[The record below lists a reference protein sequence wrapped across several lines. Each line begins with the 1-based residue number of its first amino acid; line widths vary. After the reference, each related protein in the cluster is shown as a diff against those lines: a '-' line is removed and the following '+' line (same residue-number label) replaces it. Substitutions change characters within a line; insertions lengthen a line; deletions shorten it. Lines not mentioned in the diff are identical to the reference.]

1 MRLTRR
7 AWLAGA
13 ASSRFAAARPRA
25 YRAVLIGAT
34 SRGGYGH
41 DWDLAWNGTG
51 RVTVTA
57 VADPDEAGRK
67 RAMERSGAARGY
79 ADYREMISREKPD
92 LATICPRW
100 LDQRVAMFT
109 AAAQAGA
116 HILMEKP
123 FAASLRDADLMVA
136 TAERYGVKVQVG
148 HTARAAAVTAR
159 VRDLLGGGSLGDLLE
174 VRARG
179 KEDGRAG
186 GEDLMVLGTHTFDLM
201 RYFAGNPE
209 WVFAHVSERGRD
221 LTGTMMHSAGEPV
234 GLVGGDQVAAM
245 FCFPSSLHAYFG
257 SKPGQDQSGR
267 RFGITLYGSRGVIFV
282 PLFDVP
288 SSPAYLLRNPAWV
301 GDEGHRWERIDYPA
315 GTAVSTRGAINQ
327 IMALDLLDA
336 IEQDREPLCGARD
349 GRWTVEMV
357 AGVYQ
362 SQFARRPV
370 DFPLTNR

>member
-1 MRLTRR
+1 
-7 AWLAGA
+7 
-13 ASSRFAAARPRA
+13 
-25 YRAVLIGAT
+25 
-34 SRGGYGH
+34 
-41 DWDLAWNGTG
+41 
-51 RVTVTA
+51 
-57 VADPDEAGRK
+57 
-67 RAMERSGAARGY
+67 
-79 ADYREMISREKPD
+79 
-92 LATICPRW
+92 
-100 LDQRVAMFT
+100 MFT

-123 FAASLRDADLMVA
+123 FAASLGDADLMVA
-136 TAERYGVKVQVG
+136 TAERYGIKVQVG

-159 VRDLLGGGSLGDLLE
+159 VRDLLRGGSLGDLLE

-209 WVFAHVSERGRD
+209 WVFAHVSERGRN
-221 LTGTMMHSAGEPV
+221 LTGAMMHSAGEPV

-245 FCFPSSLHAYFG
+245 FCFPGNLHAYFG

-288 SSPAYLLRNPAWV
+288 SAPAYLLRNPAWV
-301 GDEGHRWERIDYPA
+301 GDGNHRWERIDYPA
-315 GTAVSTRGAINQ
+315 GTEVSTRGAINQ
-327 IMALDLLDA
+327 IMARDLLDA
-336 IEQDREPLCGARD
+336 VEQDREPLCGARD